1 MRPVAIT
8 IVAFAL
14 TVPLSAQWLTE
25 PTRGI
30 PRTADGKPNLAAP
43 APRTPDGKPDFSGLW
58 TRVSRAVLAD
68 LKPSRIGWSHCYGSA
83 GKTSAKT
90 T

>member
-25 PTRGI
+25 PTRGV

-43 APRTPDGKPDFSGLW
+43 IFLNGGLRLEFIRDGRGVATHLLDGHVSGDYKFERTK
-58 TRVSRAVLAD
+58 
-68 LKPSRIGWSHCYGSA
+68 
-83 GKTSAKT
+83 
-90 T
+90 